1 MLERGVS
8 RAESVVPCAVR
19 TVSGVARQHIT
30 GTTMDDIIYYAFALV
45 SLVAGALLGVF
56 IQRHVTTKRIGEAN
70 ELAQR
75 IVEEARKEAQAQKK
89 EILLQGQN
97 EIFSQKHAF
106 EVECKDQER
115 ALKNR
120 EKKLQDIS
128 DRMEEKME
136 RITQKEHDILAQ
148 EKEQTQRERVL
159 AEKEQQVEAT
169 LDEQER
175 RLQEVSGL
183 TAEEAKSRLFEEIES
198 RTRHEAAKMMRVIET
213 EARETADRKAKE
225 ILACA
230 IQRYAGD
237 YVGEQTVTAVTLPS
251 EDMKGRIIG
260 REGRNIRALE
270 AATGVDLI
278 IDDTPETVILSAYSP
293 IRRQVARMALERLIQ
308 DGRIHPARIEDIV
321 HKCEQELEVQIREVG
336 EQATFDAGVHGINPD
351 IIRLLGQLKY
361 RTSFTQNVLQHSLE
375 VSALCGMMAAELG
388 MDIKRAK
395 RAGLL
400 HDIGKAVDHEVEGS
414 HALIGAD
421 IAKKYGEG
429 KDIVHAIAAHHEDVH
444 PETALAVLVQAADSL
459 SGARPGARK
468 ELLENY
474 VKRLE
479 DLENIADSF
488 EGVAKSYAIQA
499 GSELRVIVNSDNVDD
514 DSTYLLCK
522 DISAKIEEN
531 LTYPGQIRVTVIR
544 ERRAV
549 GFAK

>member
-1 MLERGVS
+1 MEFFTAL
-8 RAESVVPCAVR
+8 SVLAAIC
-19 TVSGVARQHIT
+19 VSG
-30 GTTMDDIIYYAFALV
+30 
-45 SLVAGALLGVF
+45 GVGF
-56 IQRHVTTKRIGEAN
+56 YLNKHLNAKRIGDAT
-70 ELAQR
+70 ELATR
-75 IVEEARKEAQAQKK
+75 IVEESRKEAQAQKK
-89 EILLQGQN
+89 EILLQGQDELFN
-97 EIFSQKHAF
+97 QKRELEHEF
-106 EVECKDQER
+106 KER
-115 ALKNR
+115 ERELKAR
-120 EKKLQDIS
+120 DRKLQEQGE
-128 DRMEEKME
+128 RLEEKLEKANEKEHELLSVEKDLSKKERKLAELEETLNE
-136 RITQKEHDILAQ
+136 RI
-148 EKEQTQRERVL
+148 
-159 AEKEQQVEAT
+159 
-169 LDEQER
+169 DEQEH

-183 TAEEAKSRLFEEIES
+183 TAEEARQRLFAEIES
-198 RTRHEAAKMMRVIET
+198 RTRHEAAKMMRLIEA

-225 ILACA
+225 IIACS

-237 YVGEQTVTAVTLPS
+237 YVGEHTVTAVTLPS

-293 IRRQVARMALERLIQ
+293 LRRQVAKMALERLIQ
-308 DGRIHPARIEDIV
+308 DGRIHPARIEDVV

-336 EQATFDAGVHGINPD
+336 EQATFDAGVHGIHPELV
-351 IIRLLGQLKY
+351 RFLGQLRY

-388 MDIKRAK
+388 MDIKKAK

-400 HDIGKAVDHEVEGS
+400 HDIGKAVDHEVEGP

-421 IAKKYGEG
+421 LAKKYNES
-429 KDIVHAIAAHHEDVH
+429 KEILHAIAAHHEDQR

-468 ELLENY
+468 ELLESY

-479 DLENIADSF
+479 DLENIASEFD
-488 EGVAKSYAIQA
+488 GVSKAYAIQA
-499 GSELRVIVNSDNVDD
+499 GREIRVMVNSENVDD
-514 DSTYLLCK
+514 DQTYMLCK
-522 DISAKIEEN
+522 GITGKIEEN

-549 GFAK
+549 GYAK

>member
-1 MLERGVS
+1 MEFFTALSVLAAICLSGGVGFYLNKHLN
-8 RAESVVPCAVR
+8 A
-19 TVSGVARQHIT
+19 
-30 GTTMDDIIYYAFALV
+30 
-45 SLVAGALLGVF
+45 
-56 IQRHVTTKRIGEAN
+56 KRIGDAT
-70 ELAQR
+70 ELATR
-75 IVEEARKEAQAQKK
+75 IVEESRKEAQAQKK
-89 EILLQGQN
+89 EILLQGQDELFN
-97 EIFSQKHAF
+97 QKRELEHEF
-106 EVECKDQER
+106 KER
-115 ALKNR
+115 ERELKAR
-120 EKKLQDIS
+120 DRKLQEQGE
-128 DRMEEKME
+128 RLEEKLEKATEKEHELLSVEKDLSKKERKLAELEETLNE
-136 RITQKEHDILAQ
+136 RI
-148 EKEQTQRERVL
+148 
-159 AEKEQQVEAT
+159 
-169 LDEQER
+169 DEQEH

-183 TAEEAKSRLFEEIES
+183 TAEEARQRLFAEIES
-198 RTRHEAAKMMRVIET
+198 RPRHEAAKMMRLIEA

-225 ILACA
+225 IIACS

-237 YVGEQTVTAVTLPS
+237 YVGEHTVTAVTLPS

-293 IRRQVARMALERLIQ
+293 LRRQVAKMALERLIQ
-308 DGRIHPARIEDIV
+308 DGRIHPARIEDVV

-336 EQATFDAGVHGINPD
+336 EQATFDAGVHGIHPELV
-351 IIRLLGQLKY
+351 RFLGQLRY

-388 MDIKRAK
+388 MDIKKAK

-400 HDIGKAVDHEVEGS
+400 HDIGKAVDHEVEGP

-421 IAKKYGEG
+421 LAKKYNES
-429 KDIVHAIAAHHEDVH
+429 KEILHAIAAHHEDQR

-468 ELLENY
+468 ELLESY

-479 DLENIADSF
+479 DLENIASEFD
-488 EGVAKSYAIQA
+488 GVSKAYAIQA
-499 GSELRVIVNSDNVDD
+499 GREIRVMVNSENVDD
-514 DSTYLLCK
+514 DQTYMLCK
-522 DISAKIEEN
+522 GITGKIEEN

-549 GFAK
+549 GYAK

>member
-1 MLERGVS
+1 MEFFTAL
-8 RAESVVPCAVR
+8 SVLAAIC
-19 TVSGVARQHIT
+19 VSG
-30 GTTMDDIIYYAFALV
+30 
-45 SLVAGALLGVF
+45 GVGF
-56 IQRHVTTKRIGEAN
+56 YLNKHLNAKRIGDAT
-70 ELAQR
+70 ELATR
-75 IVEEARKEAQAQKK
+75 IVEESRKEAQAQKK
-89 EILLQGQN
+89 EILLQGQDELFN
-97 EIFSQKHAF
+97 QKRELEHEF
-106 EVECKDQER
+106 KER
-115 ALKNR
+115 ERELKAR
-120 EKKLQDIS
+120 DRKLQEQGE
-128 DRMEEKME
+128 RLEEKLEKATEKEHELLSVEKDLSKKERKLAELEETLNE
-136 RITQKEHDILAQ
+136 RI
-148 EKEQTQRERVL
+148 
-159 AEKEQQVEAT
+159 
-169 LDEQER
+169 DEQEH

-183 TAEEAKSRLFEEIES
+183 TAEEARQRLFAEIES
-198 RTRHEAAKMMRVIET
+198 RTRHEAAKMMRLIEA

-225 ILACA
+225 IIACS

-237 YVGEQTVTAVTLPS
+237 YVGEHTVTAVTLPS

-293 IRRQVARMALERLIQ
+293 LRRQVAKMALERLIQ
-308 DGRIHPARIEDIV
+308 DGRIHPARIEDVV

-336 EQATFDAGVHGINPD
+336 EQATFDAGVHGIHPELV
-351 IIRLLGQLKY
+351 RFLGQLRY

-388 MDIKRAK
+388 MDIKKAK

-400 HDIGKAVDHEVEGS
+400 HDIGKAVDHEVEGP

-421 IAKKYGEG
+421 LAKKYNES
-429 KDIVHAIAAHHEDVH
+429 KEILHAIAAHHEDQR

-468 ELLENY
+468 ELLESY

-479 DLENIADSF
+479 DLENIASEFD
-488 EGVAKSYAIQA
+488 GVSKAYAIQA
-499 GSELRVIVNSDNVDD
+499 GREIRVMVNSENVDD
-514 DSTYLLCK
+514 YMLCK
-522 DISAKIEEN
+522 GITGKIEEN

-549 GFAK
+549 GYAK

>member
-1 MLERGVS
+1 MEFFTAL
-8 RAESVVPCAVR
+8 SVLAAIC
-19 TVSGVARQHIT
+19 VSG
-30 GTTMDDIIYYAFALV
+30 
-45 SLVAGALLGVF
+45 GVGF
-56 IQRHVTTKRIGEAN
+56 YLNKHLNAKRIGDAT
-70 ELAQR
+70 ELATR
-75 IVEEARKEAQAQKK
+75 IVEESRKEAQAQKK
-89 EILLQGQN
+89 EILLQGQDELFN
-97 EIFSQKHAF
+97 QKRELEHEF
-106 EVECKDQER
+106 KER
-115 ALKNR
+115 ERELKAR
-120 EKKLQDIS
+120 DRKLQEQGE
-128 DRMEEKME
+128 RLEEKLEKATEKEHELLSVEKDLSKKERKLAELEETLNE
-136 RITQKEHDILAQ
+136 RI
-148 EKEQTQRERVL
+148 
-159 AEKEQQVEAT
+159 
-169 LDEQER
+169 DEQEH

-183 TAEEAKSRLFEEIES
+183 TAEEARQRLFAEIES
-198 RTRHEAAKMMRVIET
+198 RTRHEAAKMMRLIEA

-225 ILACA
+225 IIACS

-237 YVGEQTVTAVTLPS
+237 YVGEHTVTAVTLPS

-293 IRRQVARMALERLIQ
+293 LRRQVAKMALERLIQ
-308 DGRIHPARIEDIV
+308 DGRIHPARIEDVV

-336 EQATFDAGVHGINPD
+336 EQATFDAGVHGIHPELV
-351 IIRLLGQLKY
+351 RFLGQLRY

-388 MDIKRAK
+388 MDIKKAK

-400 HDIGKAVDHEVEGS
+400 HDIGKAVDHEVEGP

-421 IAKKYGEG
+421 LAKKYNES
-429 KDIVHAIAAHHEDVH
+429 KEILHAIAAHHEDQR

-468 ELLENY
+468 ELLESY

-479 DLENIADSF
+479 DLENIASEFD
-488 EGVAKSYAIQA
+488 GVSKAYAIQA
-499 GSELRVIVNSDNVDD
+499 GREIRVMVNSENVDD
-514 DSTYLLCK
+514 DQTYRLCK
-522 DISAKIEEN
+522 GITGKIEEN

-549 GFAK
+549 GYAK

>member
-1 MLERGVS
+1 MEFFTAL
-8 RAESVVPCAVR
+8 SVLAAIC
-19 TVSGVARQHIT
+19 VSG
-30 GTTMDDIIYYAFALV
+30 
-45 SLVAGALLGVF
+45 GVGF
-56 IQRHVTTKRIGEAN
+56 YLNKHLNAKRIGDAT
-70 ELAQR
+70 ELATR
-75 IVEEARKEAQAQKK
+75 IVEESRKEAQAQKK
-89 EILLQGQN
+89 EILLQGQDELFN
-97 EIFSQKHAF
+97 QKRELEHEF
-106 EVECKDQER
+106 KER
-115 ALKNR
+115 ERELKAR
-120 EKKLQDIS
+120 DRKLQEQGE
-128 DRMEEKME
+128 RLEEKLEKATEKEHELLSVEKDLSKKERKLAELEETLNE
-136 RITQKEHDILAQ
+136 RI
-148 EKEQTQRERVL
+148 
-159 AEKEQQVEAT
+159 
-169 LDEQER
+169 DEQEH

-183 TAEEAKSRLFEEIES
+183 TAEDARQRLFAEIES
-198 RTRHEAAKMMRVIET
+198 RTRHEAAKMMRLIEA

-225 ILACA
+225 IIACS

-237 YVGEQTVTAVTLPS
+237 YVGEHTVTAVTLPS

-293 IRRQVARMALERLIQ
+293 LRRQVAKMALERLIQ
-308 DGRIHPARIEDIV
+308 DGRIHPARIEDVV

-336 EQATFDAGVHGINPD
+336 EQATFDAGVHGIHPELV
-351 IIRLLGQLKY
+351 RFLGQLRY

-388 MDIKRAK
+388 MDIKKAK

-400 HDIGKAVDHEVEGS
+400 HDIGKAVDHEVEGP

-421 IAKKYGEG
+421 LAKKYNES
-429 KDIVHAIAAHHEDVH
+429 KEILHAIAAHHEDQR

-468 ELLENY
+468 ELLESY

-479 DLENIADSF
+479 DLENIASEFD
-488 EGVAKSYAIQA
+488 GVSKAYAIQA
-499 GSELRVIVNSDNVDD
+499 GREIRVMVNSENVDD
-514 DSTYLLCK
+514 DQTYMLCK
-522 DISAKIEEN
+522 GITGKIEEN

-549 GFAK
+549 GYAK

>member
-1 MLERGVS
+1 MDLLFIFALAAAVLVGVS
-8 RAESVVPCAVR
+8 
-19 TVSGVARQHIT
+19 
-30 GTTMDDIIYYAFALV
+30 
-45 SLVAGALLGVF
+45 AGALVH
-56 IQRHVTTKRIGEAN
+56 RRVTTKRIGDAD
-70 ELAQR
+70 ELAKR

-89 EILLQGQN
+89 EILLQGQDDLFNQKRELEN
-97 EIFSQKHAF
+97 EFK
-106 EVECKDQER
+106 ER
-115 ALKNR
+115 ERDVKIR
-120 EKKLQDIS
+120 ERKLDELGG
-128 DRMEEKME
+128 RLEEKLE
-136 RITQKEHDILAQ
+136 KATEKEHELLGTEKDLARKERQLAESEEFLQTRIEEQEQRLAQ
-148 EKEQTQRERVL
+148 I
-159 AEKEQQVEAT
+159 A
-169 LDEQER
+169 
-175 RLQEVSGL
+175 GF
-183 TAEEAKSRLFEEIES
+183 TAEEAKMRLFSEIEAK
-198 RTRHEAAKMMRVIET
+198 TRHESARMIRQIEM

-225 ILACA
+225 ILCNV

-237 YVGEQTVTAVTLPS
+237 YVNEQTVTAVPLPS

-293 IRRQVARMALERLIQ
+293 LRRQVAKMALERLIQ

-321 HKCEQELEVQIREVG
+321 QKCEQELDTQVREVG
-336 EQATFDAGVHGINPD
+336 EQATFDAGVHGIHPE
-351 IIRLLGQLKY
+351 IVRLLGQLRY

-388 MDIKRAK
+388 MDVKKAK

-400 HDIGKAVDHEVEGS
+400 HDIGKAVDHEVEGP

-421 IAKKYGEG
+421 LAKKYNESQE
-429 KDIVHAIAAHHEDVH
+429 IIHAIAAHHEDQR
-444 PETALAVLVQAADSL
+444 PSTALAVLVQAADSI

-479 DLENIADSF
+479 DLEGIATSF
-488 EGVAKSYAIQA
+488 DGVTKAYAIQA
-499 GSELRVIVNSDNVDD
+499 GREIRVMVNSENVDD
-514 DSTYLLCK
+514 DTTYILCK
-522 DISAKIEEN
+522 DIAEKIEKN

>member
-1 MLERGVS
+1 MISIFFLAVC
-8 RAESVVPCAVR
+8 VVLAIL
-19 TVSGVARQHIT
+19 G
-30 GTTMDDIIYYAFALV
+30 G
-45 SLVAGALLGVF
+45 AGFGFWL
-56 IQRHVTTKRIGEAN
+56 QRHLSNKRIGDAN
-70 ELAQR
+70 DLAQR

-89 EILLQGQN
+89 EILIQGQDELFNQKREMEN
-97 EIFSQKHAF
+97 EYK
-106 EVECKDQER
+106 EQER
-115 ALKNR
+115 ELKSR
-120 EKKLQDIS
+120 EKKLQDMS
-128 DRMEEKME
+128 ERLEEKME
-136 RITQKEHDILAQ
+136 RVTQKEHDILAQ
-148 EKEQTQRERVL
+148 EKEQTRKERKLEEQAEEL
-159 AEKEQQVEAT
+159 ACR

-183 TAEEAKSRLFEEIES
+183 TAEEAKNRLFEEIEA
-198 RTRHEAAKMMRVIET
+198 RTRHEAARMMRVIET
-213 EARETADRKAKE
+213 EAKEAADRKAKE
-225 ILACA
+225 IIASA

-237 YVGEQTVTAVTLPS
+237 YVGEQTVTAVSLPS

-321 HKCEQELEVQIREVG
+321 HKCEQELEVQVREVG
-336 EQATFDAGVHGINPD
+336 EQATFDAGVHGIHPD

-388 MDIKRAK
+388 MDVKRAK

-400 HDIGKAVDHEVEGS
+400 HDIGKAVDHEIEGS

-429 KDIVHAIAAHHEDVH
+429 KDIVHAIAAHHEDQH

-479 DLENIADSF
+479 DLEGITAGFS
-488 EGVAKSYAIQA
+488 GVSKAYAIQA
-499 GSELRVIVNSDNVDD
+499 GRELRVMVNPDNVDD
-514 DSTYLLCK
+514 DAAYLLCR
-522 DISAKIEEN
+522 DIAGKIEEN

-544 ERRAV
+544 ERRTV
-549 GFAK
+549 SLAK